1 MTICNEKNT
10 IITISGNNTIIKND
24 ISEVIKMQDKY
35 MKLVMNP
42 IRLRIIQYLMKN
54 ERGTTAEIKEE
65 LSDIPTTSLYRH
77 MKLLLEGGCI
87 EILEEKQLRGTVEK
101 TYGLVNK
108 PVGEMTSEK
117 ANQIISE
124 GLLSLMESFR
134 QYFSSGESVDP
145 KADKLLF
152 ATSTIFL
159 SDEEFEEVGEE
170 VQKVIDQ
177 YLSNKP
183 GEEGKQR
190 KQRKQRRI
198 TIISSPCEKEGYA
211 DDKKSK

>member
-1 MTICNEKNT
+1 
-10 IITISGNNTIIKND
+10 
-24 ISEVIKMQDKY
+24 MQDKY
-35 MKLVMNP
+35 IKLVMNP
-42 IRLRIIQYLMKN
+42 IRLRIIQYLMMN

-101 TYGLVNK
+101 TYGLVNR

-117 ANQIISE
+117 ANQIINE

-152 ATSTIFL
+152 TTSTIFL
-159 SDEEFEEVGEE
+159 SDEE
-170 VQKVIDQ
+170 
-177 YLSNKP
+177 LSFLSTHPEHFPK
-183 GEEGKQR
+183 
-190 KQRKQRRI
+190 
-198 TIISSPCEKEGYA
+198 
-211 DDKKSK
+211 DL

>member
-1 MTICNEKNT
+1 
-10 IITISGNNTIIKND
+10 
-24 ISEVIKMQDKY
+24 MQDKY

-54 ERGTTAEIKEE
+54 ERGTTTEIKEE

-108 PVGEMTSEK
+108 PAGEMTSEK

-190 KQRKQRRI
+190 KQRRI